1 MDTPDSGARSS
12 TLLLVDD
19 NPAMI
24 QSMARM
30 LNGVGQL
37 RFAKDGPSALASIRR
52 APPDLVLLDAEMPG
66 MSGYEVCAELQR
78 DPALAAVPVIFVT
91 GHTGPEFELKGLET
105 GAVDFLTKPVSEPL
119 LLARVRTQLRI
130 KRLTDELRAVAA
142 TDALTGL
149 LNRRSFDRIL
159 EREWRRCV
167 RAPLPMALIALDVD
181 HFKRFNDRY
190 GHPAG
195 DACLRHVADALR
207 DAANRPG
214 DTVAR
219 IGGEEFAIVLPQTD
233 RAGATTV
240 AERVLEGLRRMALPH
255 EDSPT
260 AAIVSASL
268 GVACLDENS
277 LLWPDDDEAAATAI
291 SDRALELLRCADQ
304 ALYAAKGAGR
314 ARAWLLDYADLGSP
328 GRPREIATCTLPL
341 PRVSPA
347 AST

>member
-1 MDTPDSGARSS
+1 MHTSGADTARS
-12 TLLLVDD
+12 TLLIVDD

-24 QSMARM
+24 QLMAR
-30 LNGVGQL
+30 LLTGVGQL
-37 RFAKDGPSALASIRR
+37 RYAKDGPSALAQIRR

-105 GAVDFLTKPVSEPL
+105 GAVDFITKPVSEPL

-149 LNRRSFDRIL
+149 LNRRSFDRVL

-167 RAPLPMALIALDVD
+167 RAPQPMALVALDVD

-195 DACLRHVADALR
+195 DACLRAVAEVLR
-207 DAANRPG
+207 ETAGRPG
-214 DTVAR
+214 DAVAR

-233 RAGATTV
+233 RGGATIV
-240 AERVLEGLRRMALPH
+240 AERVMQGLRERALAH

-260 AAIVSASL
+260 AGIGSTSL
-268 GVACLDENS
+268 GVACLDADS
-277 LLWPDDDEAAATAI
+277 ALWPGASEAAATAI
-291 SDRALELLRCADQ
+291 ADRADELLRCADQ
-304 ALYAAKGAGR
+304 ALYAAKAAGR
-314 ARAWLLDYADLGSP
+314 ARAWLQDYADLGTP
-328 GRPREIATCTLPL
+328 GRPHEIATCTLPP
-341 PRVSPA
+341 PRVPPA